1 VSELDRVTKNELIHY
16 FSVCGKEIERK
27 ANYEEDKEAQVRALL
42 LEFLAVRSIP
52 IPDIDLTLSVMVFH
66 VITVTLPNPM

>member
-52 IPDIDLTLSVMVFH
+52 IPDIEVACTLSVIGVSRH
-66 VITVTLPNPM
+66 HGDVT